1 MHQSRPK
8 QNDSIIQNMIML
20 ILVASGMILL
30 NISLRQSRYESF
42 TESSSALIAVL
53 ASALLTGLI
62 YWQLPGTLIDE
73 PLRENTVLCGVGA
86 VISGAFTL
94 AAIFLEQK
102 TDSFSLFGKTEIIL
116 WQLRIPKKYVF
127 DLWSVVWFPSNL
139 HVIFRAMR
147 KERFKAKPVLWGCFA
162 ILGLT
167 VEGILLF
174 KSMPNIWQADLLVLN
189 AAALAAAIWKFAL
202 SETNVKKGIAIGAAV
217 CYGMLRLA
225 LLPLQCNRWGEGLTA
240 LFYSGDLQELAS
252 GTREI
257 ITKATFL
264 GTSAELLHSE
274 SASAFLGN
282 HMNPVLQLLYEGGWV
297 AAIALLLALGCFLVM
312 LLKSL
317 GMENGRKHRNWLI
330 FAAAAI
336 MLLDRIV
343 FGVIYS
349 FGFPYPV
356 RLPFMSAGGSV
367 MDVMAFLLILFG
379 AWENRTIQEF
389 YRIETTFLP
398 AEELLGKQNAYI
410 LLDKAGT
417 PYSMDT
423 PDDTVDVIAENG
435 TISCN
440 AEWYD
445 FGRREF
451 CVFTDNTAGSPKR
464 FILEYVG
471 GEWILPECSIQEEI
485 RAQYLQEN
493 RPDCLEGEIIYADDE
508 EED

>member
-1 MHQSRPK
+1 MRQSRRI
-8 QNDSIIQNMIML
+8 QNDPIIQNMIIL
-20 ILVASGMILL
+20 ILLASGMILL
-30 NISLRQSRYESF
+30 NISLWQSRYESF
-42 TESSSALIAVL
+42 TESCSALIAVL

-73 PLRENTVLCGVGA
+73 PLRENTVLCGIGA
-86 VISGAFTL
+86 VISGAVTL
-94 AAIFLEQK
+94 AALFLEQK
-102 TDSFSLFGKTEIIL
+102 MDSFSLFGKTEIIL
-116 WQLRIPKKYVF
+116 WQLRIPKKCVF
-127 DLWSVVWFPSNL
+127 DIWSVVWFPSNL

-147 KERFKAKPVLWGCFA
+147 KERFRAKPVLRGCFA
-162 ILGLT
+162 ILELT
-167 VEGILLF
+167 AEGILLF

-189 AAALAAAIWKFAL
+189 TAALAAAIWKFAL

-225 LLPLQCNRWGEGLTA
+225 LLPLQCNRWAEGFGT
-240 LFYSGDLQELAS
+240 LFYSGDWQELAT
-252 GTREI
+252 GTGEI
-257 ITKATFL
+257 ITKAAFL

-274 SASAFLGN
+274 VVSAFLGN
-282 HMNPVLQLLYEGGWV
+282 HTNPVLQLLYEGGWA

-317 GMENGRKHRNWLI
+317 GVGNGRKHRNWLI

-336 MLLDRIV
+336 MLVDRIV

-356 RLPFMSAGGSV
+356 WLPFMGAEGSV

-389 YRIETTFLP
+389 YQMETTFLP

-417 PYSMDT
+417 PYGMETS
-423 PDDTVDVIAENG
+423 DDKVDVIAENG

-451 CVFTDNTAGSPKR
+451 CVFTANAAGSPKR

-471 GEWILPECSIQEEI
+471 GKWMRPEDRIQEEI
-485 RAQYLQEN
+485 RSQYLQEN
-493 RPDCLEGEIIYADDE
+493 RPDCLEGEILYAEDE
-508 EED
+508 ED